1 MRVRATVVAVSG
13 ALALSALAVPAAQAA
28 GSGSHHPV
36 DTFRARHEAASG
48 GSALAG
54 ARSAAGAP
62 YRLDARF
69 GSVRIN
75 RGRAIV
81 AGTGGKVTVPVTFRI
96 THGAGVDLTAED
108 VELDLVLYR
117 GASFAH
123 PDHVLIGD
131 FRPTCDTA
139 SATVASCTGTIDV
152 SPSDE
157 LGDVDATV
165 WKAAGYVT
173 DWNDVDPGSDDV
185 DWTKVGYAEGDGL
198 ATVRLQ
204 RSARLTVDAAPEPVR
219 KGRTLTVTGALTRA
233 DWDADRYARYS
244 GQAVRLQF
252 RKKGSSTYSTVKTVR
267 SSATGGLKTTVK
279 ASVDGYYRFVFAGSS
294 TTAAVS
300 AAGDFVDV
308 R

>member
-13 ALALSALAVPAAQAA
+13 AMALSALAVPVAQAA
-28 GSGSHHPV
+28 GSGSHHRV
-36 DTFRARHEAASG
+36 DTLKALHAAASG
-48 GSALAG
+48 GSAFAG
-54 ARSAAGAP
+54 ARPAAGAP

-69 GSVRIN
+69 GSVRVN
-75 RGRAIV
+75 KGRPIV
-81 AGTGGKVTVPVTFRI
+81 AGAGGKVTVPVTFRI
-96 THGAGVDLTAED
+96 THGAGVDLAAED

-131 FRPTCDTA
+131 FRPTCGNA

-152 SPSDE
+152 SPSVE
-157 LGDVDATV
+157 LDDADATV

-185 DWTKVGYAEGDGL
+185 DWTKVGYAEGDAL
-198 ATVRLQ
+198 AAVRLQ
-204 RSARLTVDAAPEPVR
+204 RFAKLTVDAAPEPVK

-233 DWDADRYARYS
+233 DWDRDKYAGYS
-244 GQAVRLQF
+244 AQPVQLQF
-252 RKKGSSTYSTVKTVR
+252 RKKGSSAYSTVKTVR
-267 SSATGGLKTTVK
+267 TGSTGALKTTVK
-279 ASVDGYYRFVFAGSS
+279 ASVDGYYRFAFAGDA